1 MSATAVCAA
10 LALLDNK
17 FKYEGIQF
25 CPTSFPGATKFNWQL
40 DIPLIQ
46 NKNLDKN
53 SSRSAFEPAFGRP
66 RRLRYATGTAG
77 HSRVNYLDIQVL
89 KVNYFDV
96 LDLQ

>member
-1 MSATAVCAA
+1 MTRIPLSGYCIRVRRTK
-10 LALLDNK
+10 D
-17 FKYEGIQF
+17 EGIQF
-25 CPTSFPGATKFNWQL
+25 RPISFPGATKFNCQL

-96 LDLQ
+96 LDLR

>member
-1 MSATAVCAA
+1 MGGPLIAYSVSK
-10 LALLDNK
+10 D
-17 FKYEGIQF
+17 EGIQF
-25 CPTSFPGATKFNWQL
+25 RPISFPGATKFNCQL

-66 RRLRYATGTAG
+66 RRLRYATGSVG

-96 LDLQ
+96 LDLR